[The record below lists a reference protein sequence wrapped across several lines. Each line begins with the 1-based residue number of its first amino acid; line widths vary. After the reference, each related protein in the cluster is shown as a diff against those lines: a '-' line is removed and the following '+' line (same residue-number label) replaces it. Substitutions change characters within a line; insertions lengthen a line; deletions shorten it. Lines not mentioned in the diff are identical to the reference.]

1 MIAHGGNRDVQYI
14 ENTCGAVEYVALH
27 AAKSEEPDAATMRNI
42 FIKKLLQLSEASTP
56 ITHRERLNAVA
67 NAVIASTRIG

>member
-1 MIAHGGNRDVQYI
+1 MIAYGGNRDVQYI

-42 FIKKLLQLSEASTP
+42 FCQQ
-56 ITHRERLNAVA
+56 
-67 NAVIASTRIG
+67 IACYLIVL